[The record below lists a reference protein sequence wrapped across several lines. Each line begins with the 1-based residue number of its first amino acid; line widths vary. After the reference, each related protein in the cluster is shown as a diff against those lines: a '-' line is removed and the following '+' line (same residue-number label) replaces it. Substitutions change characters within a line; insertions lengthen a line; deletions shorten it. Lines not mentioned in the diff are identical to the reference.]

1 MLPSHFGW
9 PHSTQPRRVSSVLT
23 CLYRYC
29 KGSASSGMTIPDCSC
44 FIFSRFAAVGS
55 LCRIVVRMRHRFL
68 WSPMM
73 LAWMYY
79 TILYDIIWYSM
90 ILYDILCCMYPNI
103 GSNCLRGC
111 IHAWQMYTT
120 ITYYSKKPST
130 RSSNTIPLLARGRA
144 MNETCRWR
152 QKSRNS
158 RDLRTRQVTQ
168 ACRDW
173 YQFPIACIQTL
184 CI

>member
-79 TILYDIIWYSM
+79 MIFYDIIWYSM
-90 ILYDILCCMYPNI
+90 LHVSQHWKQLFAWLHSCVADVHHYYILFQEAINKKLQHNSSPCARARNERNMPLATEEQEQQGPQDSPSHPGMPRLVSVPNCMYTDT
-103 GSNCLRGC
+103 
-111 IHAWQMYTT
+111 MY
-120 ITYYSKKPST
+120 I
-130 RSSNTIPLLARGRA
+130 R
-144 MNETCRWR
+144 
-152 QKSRNS
+152 
-158 RDLRTRQVTQ
+158 
-168 ACRDW
+168 
-173 YQFPIACIQTL
+173 
-184 CI
+184 